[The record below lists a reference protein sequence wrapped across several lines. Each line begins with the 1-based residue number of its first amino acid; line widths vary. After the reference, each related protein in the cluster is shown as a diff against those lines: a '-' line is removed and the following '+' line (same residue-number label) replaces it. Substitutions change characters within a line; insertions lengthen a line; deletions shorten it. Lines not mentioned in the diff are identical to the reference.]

1 MHAVAIG
8 KVNLDA
14 LLGLAAKT
22 RLEEDSIKAVRFL
35 RDPTCFTGIADFNP
49 ADSSC
54 SLNLEQVQLMID
66 RGFYVKVAIGDKMR
80 GVVRAF
86 MIPEPWKVPPRQR
99 VIHWTYSINAL
110 DDQVRPA
117 LTLLSQRDVRF
128 LVWSGSHGVSIDGK
142 AAFNQFPNSKE
153 VGLYQCIQT
162 PLGWVWLAVMAMGVR
177 YACFVAEITLRV
189 ICLPCRCSNKPYID
203 NVHLGGSPDDL
214 MTDLAIIRER
224 SGPSCVNYT
233 WNEDLSDPSSL
244 IKEVVDFLGLTLN
257 HRTKCVR
264 LVDKVLQKL
273 ATVWSRV
280 NRWTFRDFVVAV
292 SILSYMSAATGS
304 RVGRWSKILRL
315 WARAQGLAAVDRTI
329 FDLTFEWPD
338 LASRDMMEAWVLQA
352 LKNDWCY
359 VPEQDLDEDF
369 LMITDASADMWCG
382 IVISL
387 KSGQC
392 TVLNGRWPESFQ
404 AYVHHSAYAEP
415 LAVAA
420 AVNTF
425 FYPGTTASIR
435 HVGDNTG
442 NQGTIN
448 KGYSTKPH
456 QILMEYLQT
465 DYPGLSFRADY
476 WEGASIPADGPSR
489 GLPLDQAKLQELV
502 EFYKVEI
509 SDIRDFTLNS

>member
-1 MHAVAIG
+1 
-8 KVNLDA
+8 
-14 LLGLAAKT
+14 
-22 RLEEDSIKAVRFL
+22 
-35 RDPTCFTGIADFNP
+35 
-49 ADSSC
+49 
-54 SLNLEQVQLMID
+54 
-66 RGFYVKVAIGDKMR
+66 
-80 GVVRAF
+80 
-86 MIPEPWKVPPRQR
+86 
-99 VIHWTYSINAL
+99 
-110 DDQVRPA
+110 
-117 LTLLSQRDVRF
+117 
-128 LVWSGSHGVSIDGK
+128 
-142 AAFNQFPNSKE
+142 
-153 VGLYQCIQT
+153 
-162 PLGWVWLAVMAMGVR
+162 
-177 YACFVAEITLRV
+177 
-189 ICLPCRCSNKPYID
+189 
-203 NVHLGGSPDDL
+203 
-214 MTDLAIIRER
+214 MTDLATIRER
-224 SGPSCVNYT
+224 SAPSCVNYT
-233 WNEDLSDPSSL
+233 WNEDLSEPSSL

-257 HRTKCVR
+257 HRTKSVR

-280 NRWTFRDFVVAV
+280 AHWTFRDFVVAV

-329 FDLTFEWPD
+329 FDWTFEWPD
-338 LASRDMMEAWVLQA
+338 IASRDMMEAWVLQA
-352 LKNDWCY
+352 LQNDWCK
-359 VPEQDLDEDF
+359 VPEQDVDDDF
-369 LMITDASADMWCG
+369 LLITDASADMWCG

-392 TVLNGRWPESFQ
+392 TVLNGHWPESFQ
-404 AYVHHSAYAEP
+404 EYVHHSAYAEP

-425 FYPGTTASIR
+425 FYPGTSATIR

-465 DYPGLSFRADY
+465 DYPGLSLRADY

-489 GLPLDQAKLQELV
+489 GLPLDHAKLQELV